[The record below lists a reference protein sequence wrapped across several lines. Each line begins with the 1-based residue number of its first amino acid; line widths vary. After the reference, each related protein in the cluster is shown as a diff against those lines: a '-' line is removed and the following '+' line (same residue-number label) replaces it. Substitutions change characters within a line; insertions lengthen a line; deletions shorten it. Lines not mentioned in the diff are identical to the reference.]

1 VEDGAAAVAWVVAH
15 AAEHGW
21 DGDGLYLAGH
31 SAGAHIAALLAAD
44 ARYLEAAGVSR
55 SVVDAF
61 VGLSGPYDFLPLGE
75 GYLREVFPEAL
86 RERSQPINFVDE
98 AMAPSLLLHGG
109 DDEVV
114 EPGNSERLAAR
125 LRGAGVPVDLVLYPD
140 VGHAAV
146 AAALLPGLSYL
157 ADTEGDVLEFLER
170 REEERLANPR
180 PNR

>member
-1 VEDGAAAVAWVVAH
+1 
-15 AAEHGW
+15 
-21 DGDGLYLAGH
+21 
-31 SAGAHIAALLAAD
+31 
-44 ARYLEAAGVSR
+44 
-55 SVVDAF
+55 
-61 VGLSGPYDFLPLGE
+61 
-75 GYLREVFPEAL
+75 
-86 RERSQPINFVDE
+86 
-98 AMAPSLLLHGG
+98 MAPSLLLHGR

-170 REEERLANPR
+170 REEERLASPR